1 MDSLWRLIISALA
14 VLVTSFLLPG
24 VHIDNGLT
32 AILVA
37 AVLSFLNAI
46 IKPLLVFLTIPITIF
61 TFGLFL
67 LVINA
72 LMILL
77 TAKIVPGFQVS
88 SFWTALFFS
97 IILSLVNA
105 AFEGMARKRE

>member
-1 MDSLWRLIISALA
+1 MEFLLRLIISALA

-24 VHIDNGLT
+24 VDIDNGFS
-32 AILVA
+32 AILAA

-46 IKPLLVFLTIPITIF
+46 LKPVLVFLTIPITLF

-67 LVINA
+67 LAINA

-77 TAKIVPGFQVS
+77 TAKLVPGFHVS
-88 SFWTALFFS
+88 GFWTAMLFS

-105 AFEGMARKRE
+105 VFEGMARKQE